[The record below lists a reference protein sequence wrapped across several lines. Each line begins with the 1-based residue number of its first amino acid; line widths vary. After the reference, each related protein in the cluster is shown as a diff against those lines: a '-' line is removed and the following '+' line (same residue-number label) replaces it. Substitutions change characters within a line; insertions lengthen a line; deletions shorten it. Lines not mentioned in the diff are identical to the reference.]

1 MQHTSDASI
10 ASFAEVAR
18 GYCTWCEG
26 DSLGPDPESQAA
38 GWLARLYAGA
48 LVLPDRDAENSEG
61 LPDLP
66 QPHADRAKANLA
78 PFQGWYYREFFDP
91 HPHLTDESCM
101 GDVGDDLLD
110 IYLDVRA
117 GLVSF
122 DSGDVNDAAWHWSFL
137 YRIHWGRHAVGGLFA
152 LHCMHVSKRE

>member
-110 IYLDVRA
+110 IYRDVRA

-122 DSGDVNDAAWHWSFL
+122 VSGHLSTPL
-137 YRIHWGRHAVGGLFA
+137 MRT
-152 LHCMHVSKRE
+152 